1 MSTPILRKLAVLTDN
16 DCEKCL
22 NGLLHG
28 LSLEKPEY
36 ARLLASP
43 EDIQQVIRAAGEN
56 KIQPDNLNP
65 TSPEEQSRAI
75 RVLLVEL
82 ADHDQFTREMEAWID
97 GARETML
104 VPLAV
109 PLVLAGIVLVL
120 STDFQ
125 IEYKNE
131 DGKKK
136 FGFQLKKSPTSEKI
150 LGKFF
155 GLFGGA

>member
-1 MSTPILRKLAVLTDN
+1 VSATLDRKLALLTDEEAGN
-16 DCEKCL
+16 CL
-22 NGLLHG
+22 TGLLHG
-28 LSLEKPEY
+28 LSIEKDEF
-36 ARLLASP
+36 ARLLQTP
-43 EDIQQVIRAAGEN
+43 EDIKTVIQTAESKVSPATLEN
-56 KIQPDNLNP
+56 ISL
-65 TSPEEQSRAI
+65 EEQSKAI

-82 ADHDQFTREMEAWID
+82 GDTAEFRPAIEAWVD
-97 GARETML
+97 GARDTML

-120 STDFQ
+120 STDVK

-136 FGFQLKKSPTSEKI
+136 FHFKIEKSPTTEKI

-155 GLFGGA
+155 GLFGK

>member
-1 MSTPILRKLAVLTDN
+1 MSITVHRKLALLTD
-16 DCEKCL
+16 EEAIKCI

-28 LSLEKPEY
+28 LSIEREEF
-36 ARLLASP
+36 ARLLQTP
-43 EDIQQVIRAAGEN
+43 EDMKTVIQEAAEN
-56 KIQPDNLNP
+56 KI
-65 TSPEEQSRAI
+65 SPIKLENISEEERSKAI

-82 ADHDQFTREMEAWID
+82 ADSDEFGRPMEAWID

-120 STDFQ
+120 STDIK
-125 IEYKNE
+125 IEYQNE

-136 FGFQLKKSPTSEKI
+136 LHFKLEKSATTEKI

-155 GLFGGA
+155 GLFDG

>member
-1 MSTPILRKLAVLTDN
+1 VSTTLLRKLAILTDE
-16 DCEKCL
+16 DAEKCL

-28 LSLEKPEY
+28 LTLEKPEY
-36 ARLLASP
+36 ARLLGST
-43 EDIQQVIRAAGEN
+43 EDMEKVVEAAAE
-56 KIQPDNLNP
+56 KRIQPERVE
-65 TSPEEQSRAI
+65 TITPEERSRAI

-82 ADHDQFTREMEAWID
+82 ADHEKFGPEIETWID
-97 GARETML
+97 GSRETML

-120 STDFQ
+120 SIDIE

-136 FGFQLKKSPTSEKI
+136 FGFKLKKSATSEKI

-155 GLFGGA
+155 GLFS

>member
-1 MSTPILRKLAVLTDN
+1 MSTALIRKLAILTDE
-16 DCEKCL
+16 DAEKCL

-28 LSLEKPEY
+28 LTLEKPEY
-36 ARLLASP
+36 ARLLGST
-43 EDIQQVIRAAGEN
+43 EDIKKVVKAAADD
-56 KIQPDNLNP
+56 KIQAERVEAI
-65 TSPEEQSRAI
+65 TSEERSKAI
-75 RVLLVEL
+75 RILLVEL
-82 ADHDQFTREMEAWID
+82 ADHETFEIEMEAWID

-104 VPLAV
+104 VPIAV

-120 STDFQ
+120 SIDIE

-136 FGFQLKKSPTSEKI
+136 FGFKLKKSRTSEKI

-155 GLFGGA
+155 GLFG